1 MASQTRLAIR
11 ADQHD
16 SQVILDYHHKPMA
29 MLMVNGNGDEKGFG
43 NGGGLAAMLEHP
55 SGFEADSVMVV

>member
-1 MASQTRLAIR
+1 MS
-11 ADQHD
+11 
-16 SQVILDYHHKPMA
+16 

-43 NGGGLAAMLEHP
+43 NGGGLAAMLERP